1 VVYHFHYHRCFFFW
15 HLILAFSHYP
25 NLHVWPFTPRV
36 NGLLHT
42 YFCTFWNRAS
52 RTKALQSVFI
62 TYQLSC
68 VSAVRLNDRISY
80 CLTIWRRMA
89 SSPTP
94 NFMNAGQASSV
105 CFGIRIAWLA
115 LSELISF
122 TQWTK
127 CFHLIFAFVSVFS
140 LQSGR
145 IDKAYPT
152 VCGHT
157 GPVLDID
164 WCPHNDQVIASGSED
179 CTVMVCHPFSLHF
192 HTSTVII

>member
-1 VVYHFHYHRCFFFW
+1 MTFHSKGQW
-15 HLILAFSHYP
+15 PVA
-25 NLHVWPFTPRV
+25 HVF
-36 NGLLHT
+36 LSA
-42 YFCTFWNRAS
+42 FWNRAA
-52 RTKALQSVFI
+52 RTKASQSVFI

-68 VSAVRLNDRISY
+68 VNVSAVRLNDRISY

-89 SSPTP
+89 FSNPPPISWMQTRPQV
-94 NFMNAGQASSV
+94 FVLVLRRA
-105 CFGIRIAWLA
+105 L

-122 TQWTK
+122 TQWAK
-127 CFHLIFAFVSVFS
+127 CFHNQIFVFVSVFS

>member
-1 VVYHFHYHRCFFFW
+1 MFFLTGQI

-25 NLHVWPFTPRV
+25 NVRVTFHSKGQWLVAHVF
-36 NGLLHT
+36 LSA
-42 YFCTFWNRAS
+42 FWNRAP
-52 RTKALQSVFI
+52 RTKASQSVFI

-68 VSAVRLNDRISY
+68 VNVSAVRLNDRISY

-89 SSPTP
+89 PPPPPISW
-94 NFMNAGQASSV
+94 MQARPWV
-105 CFGIRIAWLA
+105 FVLVLRRAWLA

-122 TQWTK
+122 TQWAK
-127 CFHLIFAFVSVFS
+127 CFQNLIFVFVSVFS

-192 HTSTVII
+192 HTSTVVI